1 MKSVLSLIISTALVG
16 CSMNQ
21 TSPLPVSP
29 TSAIEADRNE
39 DYRPQIHFSPN
50 EKWMNDPN
58 GMFYLD
64 GEYHL
69 FFQHNP
75 DASVWGPMHWGHAVS
90 KDLVHWE
97 ERPIALYPDEQGTI
111 FSGSAVVDW
120 NNSSGLGSDNN
131 PPIVALYTYHNAE
144 MEKQGRIDYQTQAL
158 AYSLDKG
165 QTWQKYT
172 GNPVIENP
180 GIKDFRDPKVM
191 WHEPTQKWV
200 MVLAQKDHIGFYSSD
215 NLIDWSL
222 ESTFGEE
229 IGSHGGV
236 WECPELLLMPVEG
249 TNESRYVLL
258 VSISPG
264 GPNGG
269 SATQYFVGDFDGK
282 TFVLDADWE
291 TELAPT
297 VAKFPTGKV
306 FDDFENGVNQWRA
319 EGSAFSS
326 APTNGGHTNQPPP
339 TGYTGVSLINS
350 FADEDRA
357 TGSLTSQLFTITE
370 KFINFRI
377 GGGHHPDKVG
387 IQLVVDGEVVK
398 SETGLN
404 RETLHHASWDV
415 SEWMGEPALLRIID
429 KEAGSWGHTY
439 IDDIVFANE
448 PAENRL
454 EPAIWLDH
462 GTDNYAGVTFFNTPN
477 SNERRHIF
485 MGWMSNWLYAN
496 EVPTNKWRSAMTL
509 PRALK
514 LLNTP
519 KGLRV
524 QSQLVEELD
533 SLVEATEQATL
544 LAPGETISLSSLDS
558 SGRMSALRYSFKVD
572 AEQASPVLVGFEN
585 DQGEFVDIEID
596 HKRSVVS
603 LDRSQSGKVGFN
615 EQFSSVQEGTLTT
628 INTQYSVSI
637 VIDRSSLELFIDDG
651 TTVMTSLIFPASVYD
666 TMSVKTD
673 SQPLKQVSVER
684 LGSIWSA
691 K

>member
-200 MVLAQKDHIGFYSSD
+200 MALAQKDHIGFYSSD

-236 WECPELLLMPVEG
+236 WECPALLLMPVEG

-269 SATQYFVGDFDGK
+269 SATPYFVGDFDSYNMIFHRMK
-282 TFVLDADWE
+282 SSEIVDTNIVYLRVDYPLFVSDRDYIVKYYFFKEGNDVIYQWKAVEHQNVPVYDDA
-291 TELAPT
+291 
-297 VAKFPTGKV
+297 V
-306 FDDFENGVNQWRA
+306 R
-319 EGSAFSS
+319 
-326 APTNGGHTNQPPP
+326 
-339 TGYTGVSLINS
+339 LIN
-350 FADEDRA
+350 AA
-357 TGSLTSQLFTITE
+357 
-370 KFINFRI
+370 
-377 GGGHHPDKVG
+377 
-387 IQLVVDGEVVK
+387 GEWR
-398 SETGLN
+398 LN
-404 RETLHHASWDV
+404 
-415 SEWMGEPALLRIID
+415 
-429 KEAGSWGHTY
+429 Y
-439 IDDIVFANE
+439 I
-448 PAENRL
+448 
-454 EPAIWLDH
+454 
-462 GTDNYAGVTFFNTPN
+462 
-477 SNERRHIF
+477 
-485 MGWMSNWLYAN
+485 
-496 EVPTNKWRSAMTL
+496 
-509 PRALK
+509 
-514 LLNTP
+514 
-519 KGLRV
+519 
-524 QSQLVEELD
+524 
-533 SLVEATEQATL
+533 
-544 LAPGETISLSSLDS
+544 SLDS
-558 SGRMSALRYSFKVD
+558 TEVSYSWNGELLGDFPSFYLQKAWITGGKEIIQELR
-572 AEQASPVLVGFEN
+572 QAIEN
-585 DQGEFVDIEID
+585 
-596 HKRSVVS
+596 KN
-603 LDRSQSGKVGFN
+603 K
-615 EQFSSVQEGTLTT
+615 
-628 INTQYSVSI
+628 
-637 VIDRSSLELFIDDG
+637 
-651 TTVMTSLIFPASVYD
+651 
-666 TMSVKTD
+666 
-673 SQPLKQVSVER
+673 
-684 LGSIWSA
+684 
-691 K
+691 